1 MRCGGSDPI
10 MIELNVQDGLYIV
23 KLPKIV
29 LILTREEFIQALR
42 RGKWW
47 KRRAAIEARPSPIP
61 SR

>member
-1 MRCGGSDPI
+1 MRCGGSDSI

-42 RGKWW
+42 RGKW
-47 KRRAAIEARPSPIP
+47 
-61 SR
+61 